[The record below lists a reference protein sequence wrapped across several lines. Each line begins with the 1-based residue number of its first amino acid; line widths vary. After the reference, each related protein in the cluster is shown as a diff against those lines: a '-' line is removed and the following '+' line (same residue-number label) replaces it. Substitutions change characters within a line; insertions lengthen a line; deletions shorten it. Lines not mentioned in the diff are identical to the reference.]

1 MNAKATQKIKPPAHL
16 SRPSK
21 ILWAK
26 ICEENDMTDTA
37 GQILLESALS
47 ARDRWDEARRLI
59 AREGCITRD
68 RFGQKH
74 AHPAVGIE
82 RDSKSTMERA
92 FKALHLDLEP
102 LRDGPGRPPGTGG
115 PINANK

>member
-16 SRPSK
+16 SRASK

-26 ICEENDMTDTA
+26 ICEENDMADTA
-37 GQILLESALS
+37 GQILLEAALG

-59 AREGCITRD
+59 AREGCVVRD
-68 RFGQKH
+68 RFAQKH
-74 AHPAVGIE
+74 PHPAIAVE
-82 RDSKSTMERA
+82 RDAKATMVRA
-92 FKALHLDLEP
+92 FKELHLDLEP
-102 LRDGPGRPPGTGG
+102 VRDGPGRPPGKGG